1 MIKITRSEAERIA
14 KRRAALVHHLK
25 QTLIYRLP
33 LRLKADEIADD
44 TALFGTGLGLDSV
57 DALAIAVAIEREFDV
72 TIADEDFF
80 TNFRSLNLIVDF
92 LLRAQDERALPER
105 EKVA

>member
-1 MIKITRSEAERIA
+1 MTKITRSEAERIA
-14 KRRAALVHHLK
+14 KRRAALMQQLK
-25 QTLIYRLP
+25 LTLIYRLP

-57 DALAIAVAIEREFDV
+57 DALAIAVAIEREFEI

-80 TNFRSLNLIVDF
+80 TSFRSLNLIADF
-92 LLRAQDERALPER
+92 ILQGQDKRILQEQD
-105 EKVA
+105 KVA